1 MVNKFAIIFC
11 LFLLFALFYFTGTQ
25 QVEIVLFPMTP
36 RQELPLWL
44 AMLVFFTYGVGAAGV
59 LAGVDLSRTKAKMR
73 KLKKEKAILE
83 KEVAS
88 LRDLMVTE
96 PEE

>member
-1 MVNKFAIIFC
+1 MVNKIAIIFAM
-11 LFLLFALFYFTGTQ
+11 FVLFALFYYTGTQ
-25 QVEIVLFPMTP
+25 QVDIILFPMTP

-44 AMLVFFTYGVGAAGV
+44 AMLIFFIYGVVAAGV
-59 LAGVDLSRTKAKMR
+59 LAGVDLSRTKGKMR
-73 KLKKEKAILE
+73 KLKKEKAVLE

-96 PEE
+96 PEQ